1 MQDVNGRKRKEAP
14 PQAPAAKRPAVARE
28 APQDEATWEDF
39 AAQGDSALQCLG
51 HKLSLKKRDTV
62 TTVKELTLAYIKR
75 LRALGWHL
83 HFQCERCSHIAD
95 PGCMQSLCHCETGW
109 LPSCPP
115 RTDEIRLRGCYGM
128 RRLQAE
134 TSTLE
139 SACKAETDARAAD
152 KAAFLDRLARLS
164 AQLESLKV
172 PSLPH
177 LEYALG
183 THLMYTTKGTTHQ
196 AGNKIRCPSPG
207 CPATLTPLLGVSKL
221 MRWMCILQ
229 EELET
234 AKEEGAESAS
244 ARDALQSQLSR
255 AMAAEDSLK
264 AKCQN
269 LEAQAACTAGQLQEM
284 QQQVRKPAPMA
295 LQP

>member
-1 MQDVNGRKRKEAP
+1 MPSP
-14 PQAPAAKRPAVARE
+14 PN
-28 APQDEATWEDF
+28 
-39 AAQGDSALQCLG
+39 
-51 HKLSLKKRDTV
+51 
-62 TTVKELTLAYIKR
+62 
-75 LRALGWHL
+75 
-83 HFQCERCSHIAD
+83 
-95 PGCMQSLCHCETGW
+95 
-109 LPSCPP
+109 
-115 RTDEIRLRGCYGM
+115 
-128 RRLQAE
+128 
-134 TSTLE
+134 
-139 SACKAETDARAAD
+139 
-152 KAAFLDRLARLS
+152 
-164 AQLESLKV
+164 
-172 PSLPH
+172 

-183 THLMYTTKGTTHQ
+183 THLMYSTKGITHQ

-207 CPATLTPLLGVSKL
+207 CPAAMTPLMGVSKL

-269 LEAQAACTAGQLQEM
+269 LEAQAACTAGQMQEM